1 MMEPG
6 VENHLAARLV
16 GNQLCS
22 AVVVLVI
29 CVPLSPISER
39 CTVELVE
46 IIVKRN
52 TATYSFRGIGSGITG
67 YTCKLDSVTLPD
79 CMLTLHLLPQ
89 QCFTCTLLLS
99 SPNPGSS
106 PLTGLTTGL
115 HRLRVVPM
123 GCQANQGTTFRFNV

>member
-16 GNQLCS
+16 GNQLCC
-22 AVVVLVI
+22 VLVI
-29 CVPLSPISER
+29 LSPPIITEE
-39 CTVELVE
+39 CTAELVE
-46 IIVKRN
+46 IIVERN

-67 YTCKLDSVTLPD
+67 YTCKLDSATLPD
-79 CMLTLHLLPQ
+79 CTLTLHLLPQ
-89 QCFTCTLLLS
+89 QCFTCTCTLLLS

-115 HRLRVVPM
+115 HRLRVVPK
-123 GCQANQGTTFRFNV
+123 GCQANQGATFRFNV